1 MRASNVFQ
9 CMQVGGRTLCSF
21 VSKPT
26 PDWSGGEKPTAN
38 TTGIQRS
45 RRRSTELGRYLVG
58 RDPFHIRH
66 ILQMAFDDY
75 AQRRSSLEFYC
86 ATSGIEQALWDI
98 VGKETQQPI
107 YNLLG
112 GPVRSQIRVYA
123 NGWSYKLRK
132 PEDFARA
139 AEVVVKRGF
148 SAIKYDPV
156 PGPWRTFIPKDHI
169 RHAVKVMRTVRD
181 AVGPDVD
188 LLLDIHR
195 RLAPMHAI
203 DLANA
208 LAEFEPYWF
217 EEPCQSENVE
227 ALAEVRHASRIPVV
241 TGEALYARSGFRP
254 IFRQRA
260 VDIINPD
267 VSNCGG
273 ILELTLIAAAAET
286 EAIAV
291 SPHNYN
297 STTMSLSATVHAAA
311 CMPNFIIT
319 EYFLPF
325 EEISE
330 RLCPDVLKPVNGHI
344 ALPDGS
350 RSRPHRQRTGR
361 PGGEE
366 PAVSG
371 ADLPT
376 AYGRRSVATMKRRA
390 VPPSCGEHDRFSCR
404 FVRGL
409 GANLSGAAGAD
420 DRALRTRRRDRY
432 RRAPDR
438 AMADGAAWADIRH

>member
-1 MRASNVFQ
+1 MKIASVECLPVYADWRKNFVFVRVETDSGLVGWGEAYSQ
-9 CMQVGGRTLCSF
+9 YDRDTAIAAQV
-21 VSKPT
+21 
-26 PDWSGGEKPTAN
+26 
-38 TTGIQRS
+38 
-45 RRRSTELGRYLVG
+45 TELGRYLVG

-75 AQRRSSLEFYC
+75 AQRRGSLEFYC

-139 AEVVVKRGF
+139 AEAVVKRGF

-169 RHAVKVMRTVRD
+169 RHAVKVMRAVRD

-208 LAEFEPYWF
+208 LAEFDPYWF

-227 ALAEVRHASRIPVV
+227 AL
-241 TGEALYARSGFRP
+241 
-254 IFRQRA
+254 
-260 VDIINPD
+260 
-267 VSNCGG
+267 SNCGG

-311 CMPNFIIT
+311 CMPNFIST

-330 RLCPDVLKPVNGHI
+330 RLCPDALKPVNGQI
-344 ALPDGS
+344 TLPEGS
-350 RSRPHRQRTGR
+350 
-361 PGGEE
+361 
-366 PAVSG
+366 
-371 ADLPT
+371 
-376 AYGRRSVATMKRRA
+376 
-390 VPPSCGEHDRFSCR
+390 
-404 FVRGL
+404 GL
-409 GANLSGAAGAD
+409 GLTVNEQVV
-420 DRALRTRRRDRY
+420 RAEKSQQFPARTFRSFTEEGLNR
-432 RRAPDR
+432 
-438 AMADGAAWADIRH
+438 